1 MDKKELLVIY
11 QDCITCGNLKNW
23 GEKTIKSIRETGV
36 KFRKV
41 SFASAEAEKHAMK
54 AIEHGVKGYP
64 YITDGINYSQDIA
77 DFIKTEKPAKKTE
90 KTTKRNK
97 KGAKDGVIPEAN

>member
-1 MDKKELLVIY
+1 MQDKELLVIY

-23 GEKTIKSIRETGV
+23 GEKTIKTIRETGV

-54 AIEHGVKGYP
+54 AIEHGIKGYP
-64 YITDGINYSQDIA
+64 YITDGVNYSQNIE
-77 DFIKTEKPAKKTE
+77 DFTAKKITK
-90 KTTKRNK
+90 KTAKSPKKNK
-97 KGAKDGVIPEAN
+97 KEPANGTTSKNN